1 MRYERVLVTFTGV
14 IAIVLLGAVLRDAK
28 GVFLPLVI
36 AWLLYFLFA
45 PAVRFLSSK
54 KIPVSVST
62 VLVVAVFV
70 ALCTVSIF
78 FLNTRVASLAE
89 AYPHYY
95 ERIQAFAV
103 SSLGNLDIPTEWWEG
118 VSIGQFVGQKVLA
131 FSGILMSFLSNLI
144 LVVLFLVFL
153 LLGGVFSD
161 NKIDLAFSTET
172 GSRVRNVVGC
182 ISSQIS
188 CYLFLQFLISLATG
202 FLAWCVFALMGL
214 DFAITWGVLTF
225 LLNFIPTLGSFVA
238 AIPPILTALAQF
250 LPDIGPAIIIAICLL
265 VLQQVIGGF
274 LSPKIMGDRL
284 NLSPVTI
291 LMSLLLWGWL
301 WGVPGAILSVPI
313 ASAIKIICDN
323 VPQLRPIGV
332 FMASGKRGNTK
343 TPGTTARPPC
353 S

>member
-1 MRYERVLVTFTGV
+1 MRYERVLVTFTGL
-14 IAIVLLGAVLRDAK
+14 IAIVLLGAVLREAK

-45 PAVRFLSSK
+45 PAVRFLSAR

-70 ALCTVSIF
+70 ALCTVSIL

-89 AYPHYY
+89 AYPRYY
-95 ERIQAFAV
+95 ERIQTFAV
-103 SSLGNLDIPTEWWEG
+103 SALGNLDIPTKWWEG

-131 FSGILMSFLSNLI
+131 FSGLLMSFLSNMI

-153 LLGGVFSD
+153 LLGGAFSD

-172 GSRVRNVVGC
+172 GSRVRNVVRC

-250 LPDIGPAIIIAICLL
+250 LPDIGPAIIIAVCLL
-265 VLQQVIGGF
+265 VLQQIIGGF
-274 LSPKIMGDRL
+274 ISPKIMGDRL

-323 VPQLRPIGV
+323 VPQLRPVGV
-332 FMASGKRGNTK
+332 FMSSGKRGNAK
-343 TPGTTARPPC
+343 TSGNTARPPC
-353 S
+353 P